1 MYFFSLHAIY
11 SWGELYIVLEF
22 TMPTVSLID
31 FLISK
36 LLLLITL
43 TKSFV
48 TYFAGNWRWPNI
60 WHQQSRRGER
70 DLSTRFAKESFGSP
84 WGSTGKKNF
93 HCWSTSNF
101 SSQCYS
107 ICNSSK
113 LVRLCS
119 CLDLLFQPQL
129 V

>member
-48 TYFAGNWRWPNI
+48 TYFAGN
-60 WHQQSRRGER
+60 
-70 DLSTRFAKESFGSP
+70 
-84 WGSTGKKNF
+84 
-93 HCWSTSNF
+93 
-101 SSQCYS
+101 
-107 ICNSSK
+107 
-113 LVRLCS
+113 
-119 CLDLLFQPQL
+119 
-129 V
+129 